1 MPSLIV
7 LAAIVIVV
15 VWLVAYMRA
24 QKPVTTAQK
33 LIQQHRYEEAAAL
46 DAHDSAEHLHRAE
59 ALKLLGRFDEAIAE
73 YKRSDDPAAQE
84 GIALALAHQHRDLD
98 EAQRLMESTINL
110 YPQIQEF
117 QALGLAY
124 ILRRRGDS
132 VAALRVYRDNAEL
145 LETRFRDD
153 YTDPDPLLAETL
165 VMYAELAQAAGDIDR
180 AAELRTRA
188 AEWAPGSVWSL
199 GFSLTPAPAG
209 ETPHGSSASRSDR
222 RTDARDSSSAP
233 SRDRDRDR

>member
-1 MPSLIV
+1 MLSFAV
-7 LAAIVIVV
+7 LAAAVIIVL
-15 VWLVAYMRA
+15 WLVFYMRA

-46 DAHDSAEHLHRAE
+46 EARDSSAHLHRAE

-73 YKRSDDPAAQE
+73 LQRSDDPAARE
-84 GIALALAHQHRDLD
+84 GIALALAHQHRNLD
-98 EAQRLMESTINL
+98 EAQRLMENTINL

-124 ILRRRGDS
+124 ILHRRGDS
-132 VAALRVYRDNAEL
+132 AAALRLYGDNAEL

-165 VMYAELAQAAGDIDR
+165 MMYAELAQAAGDPFR
-180 AAELRTRA
+180 ATELRTRA
-188 AEWAPGSVWSL
+188 AEWAPRSVWAQ
-199 GFSLTPAPAG
+199 P
-209 ETPHGSSASRSDR
+209 SASR
-222 RTDARDSSSAP
+222 
-233 SRDRDRDR
+233 